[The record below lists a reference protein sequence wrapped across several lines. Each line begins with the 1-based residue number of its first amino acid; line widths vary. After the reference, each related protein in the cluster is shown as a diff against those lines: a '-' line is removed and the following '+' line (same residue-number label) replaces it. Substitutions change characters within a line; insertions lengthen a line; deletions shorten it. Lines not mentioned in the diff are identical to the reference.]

1 MITDVIHFSST
12 AAEMRAFLIVAFFV
26 AAGKFSA
33 LLIIVPP
40 LAQIIFLLF
49 AVFFSNTAMASP
61 LPSDEDWHLVP
72 NTEGRMH
79 LVDINLPPQDVES
92 LFVPATDIVFT
103 LFTNLNP
110 NAPHRIFLNDPFS
123 LAASHFNPAHPTR
136 FLIHGWNG
144 DSTSGMNTQVRPIF
158 LNHGNFNVIIVD
170 WGAGAQTINYA
181 VAAGNTGPSGTVVG
195 QFIAFLNLHT
205 GVPFPSI
212 SVIGF
217 SLGAHVAGFAGKYLT
232 GRLGSVVAL
241 DAAFP
246 LFNINN
252 PAGRVAST
260 DAIYV
265 ESIHTD
271 SGRLGFNEPIGQAAF
286 YPNWGF
292 LQNGC
297 GVDPVGACGHDR
309 AWQFYGES
317 ITNPQAFYGTLCAG
331 WPSIP
336 SQSCPSTGPSMAM
349 GGEPVNNGA
358 SGVFYLTTNAAA
370 PFGQGWRA

>member
-1 MITDVIHFSST
+1 
-12 AAEMRAFLIVAFFV
+12 
-26 AAGKFSA
+26 
-33 LLIIVPP
+33 
-40 LAQIIFLLF
+40 
-49 AVFFSNTAMASP
+49 
-61 LPSDEDWHLVP
+61 
-72 NTEGRMH
+72 MH
-79 LVDINLPPQDVES
+79 LVDINLPSEDVES
-92 LFVPATDIVFT
+92 MFVPATDIIFT

-110 NAPHRIFLNDPFS
+110 TIPDRIFLNNAAS
-123 LAASHFNPAHPTR
+123 LAASRFNPAHPTR

-144 DSTSGMNTQVRPIF
+144 DATSGMNTQVRPIF
-158 LNHGNFNVIIVD
+158 LNRDNFNVIIVD

-181 VAAGNTGPSGTVVG
+181 AAAGRCAPSGTVLG
-195 QFIAFLNLHT
+195 QFMQFLNTHT
-205 GVPFPSI
+205 GAPFS
-212 SVIGF
+212 SMSAIGF
-217 SLGAHVAGFAGKYLT
+217 SLGAHVAGFAGKHLN
-232 GRLGSVVAL
+232 GQLGSVVAL

-271 SGRLGFNEPIGQAAF
+271 SGRLGFNEPIGLAAF

-297 GVDPVGACGHDR
+297 GADPVGSCGHDR

-317 ITNPQAFYGTLCAG
+317 ITNPHAFYGTLCAG

-336 SQSCPSTGPSMAM
+336 NNICPPTGTSMPM

-358 SGVFYLTTNAAA
+358 RGVFYLPTNAAA